1 MIKKTGSKGFTLIE
15 LLVVIAIIGI
25 LASVVLASLN
35 TARQRGNEAKVAA
48 QVSNARAA
56 AEVYYSSQSPNAYG
70 PTTAVTACN
79 AGMFADTT
87 SGMSNL
93 VNTANYPTGV
103 TITCGSTANGAGY
116 ALGVAYNSKFW
127 CIDSASG
134 VPINGVA
141 VTTPAQSAS
150 DGDCD

>member
-1 MIKKTGSKGFTLIE
+1 MIKKTGSGGFTLIE

-87 SGMSNL
+87 SGMANL
-93 VNTANYPTGV
+93 VASANYPTGV

-127 CIDSASG
+127 CVDSASG
-134 VPINGVA
+134 VPINGVTLA
-141 VTTPAQSAS
+141 SQSAI